1 MAARPQDI
9 EASETPAVKD
19 LRTLFEQKARESPPV
34 LGGPSHSGNSSAALL
49 NPRQSVGRISSPTP
63 FYDPAEPLIPV
74 KHDQSS
80 LRKRPPPPPPSR
92 AQKPQLGSPSPSISP
107 LLHPAPDQ
115 SNASEN
121 HSPSSSVKQR
131 LATRPPPPIPELR
144 LDQNHSVDLNS
155 EGSVKVGEPLVD
167 LTSVVSQPPPPPS
180 RPAQAQPTQDS
191 PYSDP
196 FESDPAETLPSVV
209 PSRRNPRPPLPRR
222 PVRLSYPPGP
232 DDHQSETDS
241 DGGTVSPPF
250 CVSPRCLAPK
260 AKAYPVCVSS

>member
-1 MAARPQDI
+1 MGQLPLPYVIIYQLALAPFYTCLTCNRRWLATSLFENKKKEMVARSQDI

-34 LGGPSHSGNSSAALL
+34 PSGSSHSGNSSAALL
-49 NPRQSVGRISSPTP
+49 NPRQSVGRIPSPTP
-63 FYDPAEPLIPV
+63 LYDPAEPLIPV

-107 LLHPAPDQ
+107 LLHPTPDQ

-155 EGSVKVGEPLVD
+155 EGSAKFGEPLVD
-167 LTSVVSQPPPPPS
+167 LTG
-180 RPAQAQPTQDS
+180 
-191 PYSDP
+191 
-196 FESDPAETLPSVV
+196 AE
-209 PSRRNPRPPLPRR
+209 R
-222 PVRLSYPPGP
+222 
-232 DDHQSETDS
+232 DWW
-241 DGGTVSPPF
+241 
-250 CVSPRCLAPK
+250 
-260 AKAYPVCVSS
+260 